1 MAWLKELIGDIMTLK
16 ISTHYRTVY
25 DTEEQELLDQVN
37 GLKQKKKGYRSL
49 LHRVGRIGRRGS
61 S

>member
-25 DTEEQELLDQVN
+25 DTEEQELLDQVT
-37 GLKQKKKGYRSL
+37 GLKQKKKRIQIPFTQ
-49 LHRVGRIGRRGS
+49 GRQNRKEGK
-61 S
+61 